1 MFTLL
6 RIKWALVVLVGAMVL
21 AKAYVIVPLHA
32 QPAPQ
37 DVVSPDA
44 GLTEPVTD
52 AELRNPTLALPASG
66 SPAVAPAEEQGSDFS
81 GILTT
86 IKDTIIAILTAV
98 LTGALGWLTA
108 RMASWTGG
116 KIRLDEVIRDN
127 QMEQYAKTAVEKAFT
142 FALTRVGVNWD
153 QLQNVQIK
161 NQVLRQAT
169 DFLLSQYPEVVKW
182 VDKDQNGVIDWVE
195 TMMPSWVLLPMPEPK
210 AGPLSQGFAEFP
222 SNPVTKPA
230 ARRAVKR
237 PGAKPAKT
245 KPGPLDIPTLPADTA
260 GQAA

>member
-1 MFTLL
+1 MFRSILVAL
-6 RIKWALVVLVGAMVL
+6 ALVFSCLVA
-21 AKAYVIVPLHA
+21 AA
-32 QPAPQ
+32 QPSPQ
-37 DVVSPDA
+37 DAVSPE
-44 GLTEPVTD
+44 GTMTLPVTEREFVTPPPV
-52 AELRNPTLALPASG
+52 ANKEE
-66 SPAVAPAEEQGSDFS
+66 VAPEPGSDFS
-81 GILTT
+81 AVVGT

-108 RMASWTGG
+108 RVAAWTGG
-116 KIRLDEVIRDN
+116 KIRLDDVIRDN
-127 QMEQYAKTAVEKAFT
+127 QMEQYAKSAVEKAFT

-210 AGPLSQGFAEFP
+210 AVPDSLGFAELAT
-222 SNPVTKPA
+222 NPVAKPGARRTVKRTSTKPA
-230 ARRAVKR
+230 
-237 PGAKPAKT
+237 KP

>member
-6 RIKWALVVLVGAMVL
+6 RLKWVLVVLLGAMLL
-21 AKAYVIVPLHA
+21 AKAFLIVPLHA

-37 DVVSPDA
+37 DVVSPDG
-44 GLTEPVTD
+44 GLTAPVTD
-52 AELRNPTLALPASG
+52 AELRNPSLTLPASG
-66 SPAVAPAEEQGSDFS
+66 SPAVIATEEQGSDFS

-86 IKDTIIAILTAV
+86 VKDTIIAILTAV

-108 RMASWTGG
+108 RVSSWTGG
-116 KIRLDEVIRDN
+116 KIRLDEVIHDN
-127 QMEQYAKTAVEKAFT
+127 QMEQYAKSAVEKAFT

-153 QLQNVQIK
+153 ALGNVQIK

-182 VDKDQNGVIDWVE
+182 IDKDQNGVIDWVE
-195 TMMPSWVLLPMPEPK
+195 TMMPSWVLLPMPEAK
-210 AGPLSQGFAEFP
+210 AVPASLGFAELP
-222 SNPVTKPA
+222 SNPVAKPG
-230 ARRAVKR
+230 ARRGVKR
-237 PGAKPAKT
+237 TATKPAKT

>member
-1 MFTLL
+1 MFRSILV
-6 RIKWALVVLVGAMVL
+6 ALALMFSCLVA
-21 AKAYVIVPLHA
+21 AA
-32 QPAPQ
+32 QPSSQ
-37 DVVSPDA
+37 DAVNPDG

-52 AELRNPTLALPASG
+52 SELRNPAPALPASG
-66 SPAVAPAEEQGSDFS
+66 SPAVLSAEEQGSDFS

-98 LTGALGWLTA
+98 LTGALGWLAA
-108 RMASWTGG
+108 RVAAWTGG

-127 QMEQYAKTAVEKAFT
+127 QMDQYAKSAVEKAFT

-195 TMMPSWVLLPMPEPK
+195 TMMPSWVLLPVPEAK
-210 AGPLSQGFAEFP
+210 AVQASLGFSELP
-222 SNPVTKPA
+222 SSHASSPDS
-230 ARRAVKR
+230 RRTVKR
-237 PGAKPAKT
+237 AGIKPAKI
-245 KPGPLDIPTLPADTA
+245 KPGPLDIPPLPTDPA

>member
-1 MFTLL
+1 MFRSILVAL
-6 RIKWALVVLVGAMVL
+6 ALVFSCLVA
-21 AKAYVIVPLHA
+21 AA

-37 DVVSPDA
+37 DAVNPDG
-44 GLTEPVTD
+44 GLTEAVTD
-52 AELRNPTLALPASG
+52 AELRNPAPTLPASG

-86 IKDTIIAILTAV
+86 VKDTIIAILTAV
-98 LTGALGWLTA
+98 LTGALGWLAA
-108 RMASWTGG
+108 RVASWTGG

-127 QMEQYAKTAVEKAFT
+127 QMEQYAKSAVEKAFT

-169 DFLLSQYPEVVKW
+169 DFLLSQYPEVVRW

-195 TMMPSWVLLPMPEPK
+195 TMMPSWVLLPMPEAK
-210 AGPLSQGFAEFP
+210 AVPASLGFAQVP

-237 PGAKPAKT
+237 PVTKPAKT

>member
-1 MFTLL
+1 MFRSIIVAL
-6 RIKWALVVLVGAMVL
+6 ALVFSCLVA
-21 AKAYVIVPLHA
+21 AA

-37 DVVSPDA
+37 DVVSPDG

-52 AELRNPTLALPASG
+52 AELRNPAPTLPASG
-66 SPAVAPAEEQGSDFS
+66 SPAVVPADEQGSDFS

-86 IKDTIIAILTAV
+86 VKDTIIAILTAV

-108 RMASWTGG
+108 RVAAWTGG
-116 KIRLDEVIRDN
+116 KIRLDDVIRDN
-127 QMEQYAKTAVEKAFT
+127 QMEQYAKSAVEKAFT

-195 TMMPSWVLLPMPEPK
+195 TMLPSWVLLPMPEPK
-210 AGPLSQGFAEFP
+210 AVPDSLGFAALAT
-222 SNPVTKPA
+222 NPVSKPG

-237 PGAKPAKT
+237 TSTKPAKA

>member
-1 MFTLL
+1 MFRSILVAL
-6 RIKWALVVLVGAMVL
+6 ALVFSCLVA
-21 AKAYVIVPLHA
+21 AA
-32 QPAPQ
+32 QPSPQ
-37 DVVSPDA
+37 DAVNPEA

-52 AELRNPTLALPASG
+52 AELRNPAPTLPASG
-66 SPAVAPAEEQGSDFS
+66 SPAVAPAEEQGADFS

-86 IKDTIIAILTAV
+86 VKDTIIAILTAV

-108 RMASWTGG
+108 RVASWTGG
-116 KIRLDEVIRDN
+116 KIRLDEVMRDN
-127 QMEQYAKTAVEKAFT
+127 QMEQYAKSAVEKAFT

-195 TMMPSWVLLPMPEPK
+195 TMMPSWVLLPLPEAK
-210 AGPLSQGFAEFP
+210 AVPASLGFAELP
-222 SNPVTKPA
+222 LNQVAKPGARRTVKRTGTKPA
-230 ARRAVKR
+230 KA
-237 PGAKPAKT
+237 
-245 KPGPLDIPTLPADTA
+245 KPGPLDIPPLPADTA